1 MVAARDVAGRTGH
14 SRWARRAGPHGGRGG
29 ASELR
34 VPSDVPEEK
43 LDFAVE
49 GIEEWTP
56 NSQG

>member
-1 MVAARDVAGRTGH
+1 MLQAVLVTLGGHGVPARMAAA
-14 SRWARRAGPHGGRGG
+14 AAP
-29 ASELR
+29 SELR